1 MTLTYLFPALLVAST
16 VFAQQ
21 LSHPVMASRDDVR
34 LQPRLRVAGAETVNV
49 LAVMVQ
55 FQPDNDIGTTGDGRF
70 DLSTPAQVTLDSPP
84 HDRRYFSDHLTFLSN
99 YFGKVSKGKVVVRAT
114 LIDSVFTLPHQMA
127 RYSPPKNGPNT
138 AVGDLARDTWQV
150 VDASGLVQDFSLYQC
165 FLLFH
170 AGVGRDID
178 LVSVLGYDPTPRD
191 IPSLYLG
198 LNAFKEFYGSAYEG
212 ILVRNGFRITNTIV
226 MPETEGREIPAT
238 PQNFFLSL
246 SINGLLCASFGS
258 YLGLP
263 DLFDTNTGRSGIG
276 RFGLMDG
283 QAIFSFAG
291 IFPPEPSAWEKYW
304 LGWIEPI
311 VLTAGEHDVQ
321 LPAVSLSDTVYRI
334 PISGTEYYL
343 MENRSRDAL
352 RNGARVLSSYGGVV
366 RVQTFERDT
375 VGFSQSDLSAIRG
388 NVLDIDEFDWSLPG
402 GVGRTGVFYD
412 GGVLIWHVD
421 EHVIARGLPTNGV
434 NTNPQRRGVD
444 LEEADGS
451 QDIGQSYGVLDPGAG
466 SEEGT
471 ALDFWYRGNESPI
484 YRNEFSA
491 TSHPNTASNIGA
503 NSHIAIRD
511 FSVRSPRMTARVKV
525 GDIVALLPNFPKRID
540 LQLTTPSLTVAPIRT
555 PDSLAIVVA
564 TTHDLTT
571 RPARQPRL
579 AQGTSGELYAWKVNG
594 ESLLSRPLFA
604 RAGGIAPLPGGSFV
618 GATAFADINGDG
630 TREAVIA
637 EETVSG
643 GALHVYEPIA
653 SPTDSL
659 ARERLVF
666 HVTRRPTTSPL
677 VSDSIIAFGAARATV
692 YRYFYR
698 SARLDSIALVDDT
711 SDVVGIAAVANDHH
725 LVFTTASGRIATT
738 LASATVDQNAGLQR
752 SSRVIAPPVIGW
764 LNAQHPLVLFSM
776 LEAGYVS
783 AFELEAGFP
792 RLPGFPIDVGEPITS
807 TMALADL
814 DGDGSRDIIFFT
826 RGAIHAYNAAG
837 ASLDNFPRRVI
848 ASEALASNPIVADLD
863 GDGLPEVVAVSGDGY
878 VVAFD
883 RRGAMPP
890 GFPLQAGRGKQSVA
904 AFSYSPD
911 GGQHTELVLVVASSD
926 EGTLSAWRTGSRSS
940 SSSVLRGSAWLQY
953 QTNERHTGQVLDA
966 LLPAPLTNTFFP
978 KERAYNWPNPVY
990 DGRTFIRYFVS
1001 ENATVKIKIFD
1012 LVGDNVAEF
1021 TGPGIGGMDNEVEWN
1036 VGDIQT
1042 GVYLARIEAS
1052 AGGKSEVAIIKVAV
1066 VK

>member
-1 MTLTYLFPALLVAST
+1 MTLTYLFPALLAAST

-21 LSHPVMASRDDVR
+21 LNHPLMASRDEARV
-34 LQPRLRVAGAETVNV
+34 QPRMRVAAAETINA

-99 YFGKVSKGKVVVRAT
+99 YFAKVSKGKLVVRAT

-138 AVGDLARDTWQV
+138 AVGDLARDTWQM
-150 VDASGLVQDFSLYQC
+150 VDASGLVGDFSLYDC

-191 IPSLYLG
+191 IPSLYLS
-198 LNAFKEFYGSAYEG
+198 LNAFKQFFGSTYEG
-212 ILVRNGFRITNTIV
+212 IPVRNGFHITNTIV

-311 VLTAGEHDVQ
+311 VLTAGQYDVQ

-334 PISGTEYYL
+334 PISDTEYFL

-352 RNGARVLSSYGGVV
+352 RNGARVLSAYGGVV
-366 RVQTFERDT
+366 RVQTFDRDT

-388 NVLDIDEFDWSLPG
+388 NVLDVDEFDWSLPG

-412 GGVLIWHVD
+412 GGVLIWHID
-421 EHVIARGLPTNGV
+421 ERVIARGLPTNSV
-434 NTNPQRRGVD
+434 NANPQRRGVD

-451 QDIGQSYGVLDPGAG
+451 QDIGQSYGLLQPGAG
-466 SEEGT
+466 SEGGT
-471 ALDFWYRGNESPI
+471 ALDFWYRGNESPV
-484 YRNEFSA
+484 YRNEFSS
-491 TSHPNTASNIGA
+491 TSYPNTASNSGA
-503 NSHIAIRD
+503 NSHIAIKD
-511 FSVRSPRMTARVKV
+511 FSTRSPRMSATVVV
-525 GDIVALLPNFPKRID
+525 GDVVTLLPNFPKRID
-540 LQLTTPSLTVAPIRT
+540 LQLAAPSLTVAPIRT

-564 TTHDLTT
+564 TTKDVAT
-571 RPARQPRL
+571 RPARQGPL
-579 AQGTSGELYAWKVNG
+579 AQGTRGELYAWKVNG
-594 ESLLSRPLFA
+594 ESLLPRPLFA
-604 RAGGIAPLPGGSFV
+604 RAGGTAPLPGGAFV
-618 GATAFADINGDG
+618 GAPAFADINDDG

-637 EETVSG
+637 EETPSG
-643 GALHVYEPIA
+643 GVLHVYEPIA
-653 SPTDSL
+653 SPTDTL
-659 ARERLVF
+659 ARERLSLRVA
-666 HVTRRPTTSPL
+666 RKPTTSPL
-677 VSDSIIAFGAARATV
+677 VTDSIIAFGAARATV

-698 SARLDSIALVDDT
+698 SARLDSIALTDDT

-725 LVFTTASGRIATT
+725 VVFTTASGRVATT
-738 LASATVDQNAGLQR
+738 LAFASIDQHAGVQR
-752 SSRVIAPPVIGW
+752 ASRASTPPVIGW
-764 LNAQHPLVLFSM
+764 LNARHPLVLLTT

-783 AFELEAGFP
+783 AFDLQSGLQ
-792 RLPGFPIDVGEPITS
+792 RLPRFPIDVGEPITS
-807 TMALADL
+807 TIALADL

-826 RGAIHAYNAAG
+826 HGAIHAYNAAG
-837 ASLDNFPRRVI
+837 ASLDNFPKRVI
-848 ASEALASNPIVADLD
+848 ASEPLTSNPVVADLD
-863 GDGLPEVVAVSGDGY
+863 GDGLPEVIAVSGDGI

-883 RRGAMPP
+883 KRGAMPP

-904 AFSYSPD
+904 AFSSSPD
-911 GGQHTELVLVVASSD
+911 GGQRTEFVLVVASSE
-926 EGTLSAWRTGSRSS
+926 EGNLSAWRTGSRSAS
-940 SSSVLRGSAWLQY
+940 STVLRGSTWLQY
-953 QTNERHTGQVLDA
+953 QAHERHAGQA
-966 LLPAPLTNTFFP
+966 LEALPAAPLTNTFFP

-1012 LVGDNVAEF
+1012 IAGDKVAEF
-1021 TGPGIGGMDNEVEWN
+1021 AGPGIGGMDNEVAWN
-1036 VGDIQT
+1036 VRDIQS
-1042 GVYLARIEAS
+1042 GVYLARIEAD
-1052 AGGKSEVAIIKVAV
+1052 ADGKSEVAIIKVAV